1 MNLHQTP
8 SYLLNLHHAEDN
20 EHAAVVVDP
29 NVTPV
34 DPAQV
39 VPVVDP
45 TQAVPA
51 TPAVNLLG
59 RKHQDNN

>member
-8 SYLLNLHHAEDN
+8 SYLLNLHHAEDA

-34 DPAQV
+34 DPAQA

-45 TQAVPA
+45 AQAVPA
-51 TPAVNLLG
+51 TNAVNLLG
-59 RKHQDNN
+59 RKH

>member
-8 SYLLNLHHAEDN
+8 SYLLNLHHAEDA

-45 TQAVPA
+45 A
-51 TPAVNLLG
+51 
-59 RKHQDNN
+59 